1 MDSSDKPK
9 SDPTFMCNC
18 PWIPPS
24 QLPHGRL
31 NIHPKIMTREIVFLN
46 INEPSDALQL
56 AKKPEFRAHVARYQR
71 RQAVK
76 RSTDRIR
83 KKKPAPASADAETQT
98 ETETETDVSR
108 RDVVGASASASVL
121 LPASVIPPTIG
132 GLRVDPF
139 QSYPMAFRSWM
150 PLLVDHCKFKHP
162 FYLPGSRVKCSLMR
176 HQT

>member
-71 RQAVK
+71 RQAVIK

-98 ETETETDVSR
+98 DDAPR
-108 RDVVGASASASVL
+108 QDVVEASTSVV
-121 LPASVIPPTIG
+121 LPPSVIPPTIG

-150 PLLVDHCKFKHP
+150 PLLVDHCKLAFFD
-162 FYLPGSRVKCSLMR
+162 FYLASFYG
-176 HQT
+176 